1 MANTIYD
8 LKLHELTFFTNK
20 DDDVIKILRVP
31 GGWIYSFLIKSESD
45 TKMIFI
51 PYNGWC
57 YKQVCVA
64 PAANLLI
71 ARVSCWHGKFS
82 RNLI

>member
-51 PYNGWC
+51 PYNNEFQDLTKK
-57 YKQVCVA
+57 YKT
-64 PAANLLI
+64 
-71 ARVSCWHGKFS
+71 
-82 RNLI
+82 

>member
-51 PYNGWC
+51 PYIKES
-57 YKQVCVA
+57 Y
-64 PAANLLI
+64 PI
-71 ARVSCWHGKFS
+71 IDVSYLDDIIE
-82 RNLI
+82 NE